1 MRILVADD
9 NLQVRRGVAAILT
22 GENWEIC
29 GEVSDGREVIDKART
44 LAPDLILLD
53 VRMPGLNGLEIA
65 EQLRK
70 EMPAAKILIMSQYD
84 PSHLRPRALA
94 AGADACIDKAQLGSE
109 LVATIMSLSSP
120 KPASN

>member
-1 MRILVADD
+1 MRILIADD

-22 GENWEIC
+22 GENWEVC
-29 GEVSDGREVIDKART
+29 GEASDGREVIDKART
-44 LAPDLILLD
+44 LLPDFILLD

-70 EMPAAKILIMSQYD
+70 EMPASKILIMSQYD
-84 PSHLRPRALA
+84 PGHLQPRALA

-109 LVATIMSLSSP
+109 LVATIRRLSS
-120 KPASN
+120 